1 MEKKM
6 NALELLK
13 SDHDKVDEL
22 FKQAEATEDENK
34 KHGLFTQIKMELLT
48 HTHIEE
54 TIFYPAITVNEEIK
68 DIVLEGL
75 EEHKQAKTLLRD
87 IPNLSDGSEK
97 FDPKFKVLMEDIQHH
112 VKEEEGEMFPLIKKA
127 FDKTQLEELGAQMA
141 AEKISFQKDYKAS
154 IAAG

>member
-1 MEKKM
+1 M

-54 TIFYPAITVNEEIK
+54 TIFYPAIMVNEDIK
-68 DIVLEGL
+68 DIVLEGI
-75 EEHKQAKTLLRD
+75 EEHKQAKTLLRE
-87 IPNLSDGSEK
+87 IPNLSAESEK
-97 FDPKFKVLMEDIQHH
+97 FDPKFKVLMEDIEHH
-112 VKEEEGEMFPLIKKA
+112 VKEEEGEMFPMVKKA
-127 FDKTQLEELGAQMA
+127 FDKQQLEDLGAQMA
-141 AEKISFQKDYKAS
+141 AEKITFQENYKS
-154 IAAG
+154 SGVAG

>member
-1 MEKKM
+1 M

-54 TIFYPAITVNEEIK
+54 TIFYPAIMVNEDIK
-68 DIVLEGL
+68 DIVLEGI
-75 EEHKQAKTLLRD
+75 EEHKQAKTLLCE
-87 IPNLSDGSEK
+87 IPNLSAESEK
-97 FDPKFKVLMEDIQHH
+97 FDPKFKVLMEDIEHH
-112 VKEEEGEMFPLIKKA
+112 VKEEEDEMFPMVKKA
-127 FDKTQLEELGAQMA
+127 FDKQQLEELGAQMA
-141 AEKISFQKDYKAS
+141 AEKITFQENYKSSGAV
-154 IAAG
+154 G

>member
-1 MEKKM
+1 M

-13 SDHDKVDEL
+13 ADHDKVDEL

-34 KHGLFTQIKMELLT
+34 KHGLFTKIKTELLT

-54 TIFYPAITVNEEIK
+54 TVFYPAIMKNEELK

-75 EEHKQAKTLLRD
+75 EEHKQAKTLLRE

-97 FDPKFKVLMEDIQHH
+97 FDPKFKVLMEDIEHH
-112 VKEEEGEMFPLIKKA
+112 VKEEEEEMFPLVRKA
-127 FDKTQLEELGAQMA
+127 FSKEQLEELGEQLA
-141 AEKISFQKDYKAS
+141 AEKQNFQKSYQAS
-154 IAAG
+154 A